1 MDGCGLASGEGIKR
15 IGGENSCAKVSAAKI
30 GKRDHASAI
39 IKSLQKRNE
48 QVAPAIAIEIDSI
61 GGLNELRLKRVTG
74 ARKVP
79 SALP

>member
-30 GKRDHASAI
+30 GKRDHTSAI
-39 IKSLQKRNE
+39 NQVPAKKE